1 MENDELKNKNRQ
13 LESSASSGGAGT
25 GMMKNALIGFMKN
38 KGRLKIHQMLML
50 KVGQDF
56 LNIDLKRL

>member
-1 MENDELKNKNRQ
+1 
-13 LESSASSGGAGT
+13 
-25 GMMKNALIGFMKN
+25 MMKNALIGFMKN

-56 LNIDLKRL
+56 LNIDLKRLLLFPGFRDSLVLFVIQMCFAF